1 MRRAAKVDT
10 AQQEIVDVLRK
21 AGYFVIHLRRP
32 VDLLVGKTWWNEDPS
47 QTFTRWR
54 LLEVKT
60 PTKSGK
66 RRHRADQEDQD
77 AFIAETGTPVVM
89 SLKEALRALEGL

>member
-10 AQQEIVDVLRK
+10 VQQEIVEGLRA
-21 AGYFVIHLRRP
+21 AGYRVEIIGKP
-32 VDLLVGKTWWNEDPS
+32 VDLAVFVQPFGSTSPAWLMV
-47 QTFTRWR
+47 
-54 LLEVKT
+54 EVKT

-66 RRHRADQEDQD
+66 RRRRADQEAQD

-89 SLKEALRALEGL
+89 SLKEALAALEGL